1 MCCALR
7 FWRSVYFDLSP
18 RGMTCPPHLWNT
30 NQTSHSPRS
39 SGTSARRARCGRRGA
54 AQKRRNPMAA
64 QTLERRETHS
74 LIGSDKVEGT
84 NVYRSN
90 GDKIGSIERIM
101 LDKHSGKV
109 AYAVMS
115 FGGFLG
121 IGHDHYPV
129 PWSLLTYNTKLGGYE
144 VNISDQQLKGAPNYA
159 NDNDWD
165 WEDRKRAQQIF
176 DYYRVPPSWM

>member
-1 MCCALR
+1 
-7 FWRSVYFDLSP
+7 V
-18 RGMTCPPHLWNT
+18 GT
-30 NQTSHSPRS
+30 NINVVRVPGFRAA
-39 SGTSARRARCGRRGA
+39 GTSMRRARYSHRGA
-54 AQKRRNPMAA
+54 GIPWRNPMAME
-64 QTLERRETHS
+64 TLERRETAG

-101 LDKHSGKV
+101 IDKMSGKV

-121 IGHDHYPV
+121 MGHDHYPV
-129 PWSLLTYNTKLGGYE
+129 PWSLLKYNTSLGGYE
-144 VNISDQQLKGAPNYA
+144 VNISDQQLKGAPSYS

-165 WEDRKRAQQIF
+165 WEDRKRAQQVY
-176 DYYRVPPSWM
+176 DYYRVPPYWM

>member
-1 MCCALR
+1 M
-7 FWRSVYFDLSP
+7 YFDTSP
-18 RGMTCPPHLWNT
+18 RDIFGPADCASEP
-30 NQTSHSPRS
+30 
-39 SGTSARRARCGRRGA
+39 RARASVSPAGEQEHPNKEKNIMATA
-54 AQKRRNPMAA
+54 AVE
-64 QTLERRETHS
+64 TRETAS

-101 LDKHSGKV
+101 IDKQSGKV
-109 AYAVMS
+109 GYAVMS

-129 PWSLLTYNTKLGGYE
+129 PWSLLTYNTRLGGYE
-144 VNISDQQLKGAPNYA
+144 VNISDQQLKGAPSYA

-165 WEDRKRAQQIF
+165 WEDRKRAQQVY
-176 DYYRVPPSWM
+176 DYYRVPPYWM

>member
-1 MCCALR
+1 MSEGEQLETGGGR
-7 FWRSVYFDLSP
+7 WQRK
-18 RGMTCPPHLWNT
+18 RWN
-30 NQTSHSPRS
+30 
-39 SGTSARRARCGRRGA
+39 GARPQR
-54 AQKRRNPMAA
+54 
-64 QTLERRETHS
+64 

-101 LDKHSGKV
+101 IDKLSGKV

-144 VNISDQQLKGAPNYA
+144 VNISDQQLKGAPSYA

-165 WEDRKRAQQIF
+165 WEDRKRAQQVY
-176 DYYRVPPSWM
+176 DYYRVPPYWM

>member
-1 MCCALR
+1 
-7 FWRSVYFDLSP
+7 VKP
-18 RGMTCPPHLWNT
+18 VNPP
-30 NQTSHSPRS
+30 QGGQFAEPP
-39 SGTSARRARCGRRGA
+39 ARIAVVQPHGGFTQGETVMA
-54 AQKRRNPMAA
+54 MAA
-64 QTLERRETHS
+64 EKRETAS

-101 LDKHSGKV
+101 LDKQSGKV

-129 PWSLLTYNTKLGGYE
+129 PWSLLTYNTSLGGYE
-144 VNISDQQLKGAPNYA
+144 VNISDQQLTGAPSYA

-165 WEDRKRAQQIF
+165 WEDRKRAQQVY
-176 DYYRVPPSWM
+176 DYYRVPPYWM